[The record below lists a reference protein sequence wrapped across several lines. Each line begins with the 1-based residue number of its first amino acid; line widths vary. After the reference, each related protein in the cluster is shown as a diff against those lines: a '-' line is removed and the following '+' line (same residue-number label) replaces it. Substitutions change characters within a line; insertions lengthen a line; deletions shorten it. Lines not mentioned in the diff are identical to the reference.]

1 MPEPKLYQ
9 FSTHIGALCVARA
22 TDVDKLGAKLGMDP
36 MELFADHAPAS
47 FLVSSP
53 SLAIVLQVAIDF
65 TKSQDPRVSVPYR

>member
-9 FSTHIGALCVARA
+9 FSTHIGALCVTRA
-22 TDVDKLGAKLGMDP
+22 TDVEARRKAGHGPDGVAP
-36 MELFADHAPAS
+36 DHAPAS

-53 SLAIVLQVAIDF
+53 SLAILLQVAIDF